1 MGEVCRYNDGKQE
14 ENKDGGFVGCDTR
27 GSYAYCSF
35 SCSLFHQP
43 EMQLNHLGREELRFP
58 CNDFSEDAPEL
69 FELVWFGEKAGESVF
84 PEVRHNRIM
93 GIAA

>member
-1 MGEVCRYNDGKQE
+1 
-14 ENKDGGFVGCDTR
+14 
-27 GSYAYCSF
+27 
-35 SCSLFHQP
+35 
-43 EMQLNHLGREELRFP
+43 MQLNHLGREELRFP